1 MEMIEKL
8 GINSILDLILAI
20 ICLVIGSCLWFL
32 IGGGIC
38 PKEIKRHWIRA
49 IISILWPIYLI
60 CMFLSLPFIALYN
73 CSRTPEEQE
82 KDFEEFIKD
91 EQRKK

>member
-1 MEMIEKL
+1 MIEKL
-8 GINSILDLILAI
+8 GINSIFELVLAI

-32 IGGGIC
+32 IGSCIC
-38 PKEIKRHWIRA
+38 PKKIKKHWIRA
-49 IISILWPIYLI
+49 IISILWPVYLV
-60 CMFLSLPFIALYN
+60 CMFLSLPFITIYS

-82 KDFEEFIKD
+82 KSFKEFIRD

>member
-1 MEMIEKL
+1 MIEKL
-8 GINSILDLILAI
+8 GINSIFELVLAI

-32 IGGGIC
+32 IGGCIC
-38 PKEIKRHWIRA
+38 PKIIKKHWIRA
-49 IISILWPIYLI
+49 IISILWPVYLV
-60 CMFLSLPFIALYN
+60 CMFLSLPFITIYN

-82 KDFEEFIKD
+82 KSFKEFIRD